1 MVKISGKTQGILYI
15 IIAAFGFAGMSLFVK
30 LAGDL
35 PSLQKAFF
43 RNFVA
48 LIYISIKILKEK
60 VGFIPKKESAVPLFF
75 YITECN
81 VLNYTENI
89 VSFTVVLPLFFRH
102 ARTFMQLLRDRQTES
117 ARRKYAQQAL
127 AVFLDNFFRGNNE
140 RKTEFRSDSRR
151 NRRVCGQSADY
162 KTGI

>member
-48 LIYISIKILKEK
+48 LIYISIIIHIVKIVIQFHL
-60 VGFIPKKESAVPLFF
+60 SSLTA
-75 YITECN
+75 
-81 VLNYTENI
+81 
-89 VSFTVVLPLFFRH
+89 
-102 ARTFMQLLRDRQTES
+102 
-117 ARRKYAQQAL
+117 
-127 AVFLDNFFRGNNE
+127 
-140 RKTEFRSDSRR
+140 SRPI
-151 NRRVCGQSADY
+151 AY
-162 KTGI
+162 Y